1 MIRLMLALCLAAAV
15 AGADQPITVV
25 AFGDSIT
32 GDRPRK
38 AYLHQ
43 YLKWIDLVGLGLQA
57 RGNEVAVVNAG
68 WAGDS
73 TSGKPSGDPPGAVK
87 RLQGDVLDLKPA
99 ICVMLIGGNDFS
111 AVRASDPASPAVAQ
125 VREAL
130 RANLADMV
138 GRMHAAGIK
147 VLLLQYHAARAA
159 DPAKAWKHLDW
170 GNATVAEVAAA
181 TGAPTLPLE
190 SAFAAAIAGGATP
203 EQLVNQNDGV
213 HLNPRGELVL
223 ARAVVARLVELG
235 WVR

>member
-1 MIRLMLALCLAAAV
+1 
-15 AGADQPITVV
+15 
-25 AFGDSIT
+25 
-32 GDRPRK
+32 
-38 AYLHQ
+38 
-43 YLKWIDLVGLGLQA
+43 
-57 RGNEVAVVNAG
+57 
-68 WAGDS
+68 
-73 TSGKPSGDPPGAVK
+73 
-87 RLQGDVLDLKPA
+87 
-99 ICVMLIGGNDFS
+99 MLIGGNDFS